1 MTDRRRRHGRPNGTL
16 RIPLGVVN
24 WDINRVTLG
33 VAGASVLGF
42 LYLPIVVLVI
52 FSFNANPITR
62 LPLTEWTLKWYDTAF
77 SNEVL
82 LTALAN
88 SVIVGLGAVAICL
101 VIGVPTALALDRY
114 EFPGKA
120 ILRRFVILPLTLP
133 GLITG
138 VSMLAFFNML
148 GISLSLATVMVGHGT
163 ALTAV
168 VVTNVFARLQRYDR
182 RIEEASADL
191 GAGPLR
197 TFWYVTLPNIRS
209 TLIGS
214 SLIAFTLSFDEIPV
228 TFFLT
233 GRDNTLPMYIWSTV
247 RRGITPE
254 INAIGSIIIAFSIC
268 LLLVAVFIM
277 RGEDRR
283 SAARGIRRRA

>member
-1 MTDRRRRHGRPNGTL
+1 MTDRRRRNGRPDGTL

-24 WDINRVTLG
+24 WDVNRVTLG

-182 RIEEASADL
+182 RIDEASADL

>member
-1 MTDRRRRHGRPNGTL
+1 MTDRRRKNGRPDGTL
-16 RIPLGVVN
+16 RIPLRILN
-24 WDINRVTLG
+24 WDVHRVTLG

-148 GISLSLATVMVGHGT
+148 GISLSLATVLVGHGT
-163 ALTAV
+163 ALTAI

-254 INAIGSIIIAFSIC
+254 INAIGSIIIATSIC

-283 SAARGIRRRA
+283 SAARGVRRKA

>member
-1 MTDRRRRHGRPNGTL
+1 MTDKRRRNGRPDGTL

-24 WDINRVTLG
+24 WDVNRVTLS

-182 RIEEASADL
+182 RIDEASADL

>member
-1 MTDRRRRHGRPNGTL
+1 MMHKRRGDGRSYDSV
-16 RIPLGVVN
+16 RIPLGVLN
-24 WDINRVTLG
+24 WDVNRVALG
-33 VAGASVLGF
+33 VAGAGVLGF
-42 LYLPIVVLVI
+42 LYLPIVVLMV
-52 FSFNANPITR
+52 FSFNSNPITR
-62 LPLTEWTLKWYDTAF
+62 LPLTEWTLKWYETAF

-88 SVIVGLGAVAICL
+88 SVFVGLGAVGICL

-114 EFPGKA
+114 EFLGKA
-120 ILRRFVILPLTLP
+120 ILRRFVMLPLTLP

-148 GISLSLATVMVGHGT
+148 DISLSLVTVLVGHGT
-163 ALTAV
+163 ALTAI
-168 VVTNVFARLQRYDR
+168 VVTNVFARMQRYDR

-233 GRDNTLPMYIWSTV
+233 GRDNTLPMYVWSTV
-247 RRGITPE
+247 RRGMTPE
-254 INAIGSIIIAFSIC
+254 INAIGSIIIAISIC
-268 LLLVAVFIM
+268 LLLIAVFIM
-277 RGEDRR
+277 RGENRQSAPRR
-283 SAARGIRRRA
+283 VRRTE